1 MSICKVCGKSFKGR
15 KNAAFCSPACAK
27 KQQSLYTR
35 RYYYKTKLL
44 NSGYTDEEATKM
56 AKEKYAYKTPIV
68 QPEEKTIIQQDNVS
82 PVVAKQ
88 DEITFDWALET
99 DEYIKDV
106 GAIRGYAK
114 ELESVVG
121 KLMVYYNKYSN
132 RFNEIEKEKILQNH
146 QLESYKS
153 CPSDDFMIE
162 YGKKTYELVKERRI
176 AQLISDTLYKC
187 IGSVP
192 KQTDKFVVN
201 CFGFQDVLNDK
212 YAEKKEWNTDKW
224 RISHNKP
231 TLNNFIRKGESRK

>member
-1 MSICKVCGKSFKGR
+1 MSTCKICGKVFNGR
-15 KNAAFCSPACAK
+15 TNAAFCSTECLK
-27 KQQSLYTR
+27 KQQALYMQ
-35 RYYYKTKLL
+35 RYYYKKKLL
-44 NSGYTDEEATKM
+44 NNGYTDEEATKM
-56 AKEKYAYKTPIV
+56 VKEKYADKK
-68 QPEEKTIIQQDNVS
+68 PEIQQTENKKEQQETIS
-82 PVVAKQ
+82 PIAIKQ
-88 DEITFDWALET
+88 DDVTFDWALET

-106 GAIRGYAK
+106 GAIRSYAK